1 MVDIF
6 LTVNLSR
13 DKKWARDWT
22 IVRLIL
28 GMILWSLLNY
38 ASGGWIG
45 VVTTVLLV
53 VPLLLVL
60 LGRPRTWR
68 TVIGALWFLLVF
80 LVLLNLMLLG
90 LLRANLSDMPP
101 ITLSKMQEAEAALQ
115 EGDYVVAIRLYGEV
129 TRSEPDNVNARY
141 GLCRAYLTSENPSTR
156 SILVIR
162 QWRWRPSPRKSGLT
176 RRWCCSTWT
185 GMTRPWRVLRSR

>member
-1 MVDIF
+1 
-6 LTVNLSR
+6 
-13 DKKWARDWT
+13 
-22 IVRLIL
+22 
-28 GMILWSLLNY
+28 MILWSLLNY

-68 TVIGALWFLLVF
+68 TVIGTLWFLLVF

-101 ITLSKMQEAEAALQ
+101 ITLSKMQEARRR
-115 EGDYVVAIRLYGEV
+115 YPRAIMWW
-129 TRSEPDNVNARY
+129 
-141 GLCRAYLTSENPSTR
+141 PSGCM
-156 SILVIR
+156 V
-162 QWRWRPSPRKSGLT
+162 K
-176 RRWCCSTWT
+176 
-185 GMTRPWRVLRSR
+185 